1 MTRAEKLAE
10 IRHNVQAAE
19 DEGWFEY
26 GEDAVNDVRFLLGLV
41 ADAEALA
48 EEAQKLKDGGWMI
61 EFAGLRPLGEAL
73 ARYRGE
79 K

>member
-1 MTRAEKLAE
+1 MTRAEELAE

-48 EEAQKLKDGGWMI
+48 K
-61 EFAGLRPLGEAL
+61 AL
-73 ARYRGE
+73 DKMPWCEWGCDERVREVVARHRG
-79 K
+79 KK